1 MWPPRDARRGS
12 SDDHEEM
19 ERSYGV
25 VWKEGSR
32 GPVPGKLELLPRVLR
47 LQGRG
52 STREVPY
59 QAVAAIRVG
68 RSASDR
74 INGGPS
80 VVVERNL
87 GDPITIA
94 TVAQSS
100 VVGEIAE
107 RLAAL
112 RLGAQASRRVVVIV
126 PLKPDAHASVSRL
139 LKQGPP
145 FDPGAIEALDRHDVF
160 LTSDEAVLI
169 FESHLGSDALA
180 PLLSDPKLWEA
191 VSAWGEH
198 VAGAPR
204 IAEEAFSW
212 SRSES
217 LDDVSFLP
225 TPGPGDSDGG
235 DIY

>member
-1 MWPPRDARRGS
+1 
-12 SDDHEEM
+12 M

-25 VWKEGSR
+25 VWREGLR
-32 GPVPGKLELLPRVLR
+32 APVPGKLELLPRVLR
-47 LQGRG
+47 LEGLER
-52 STREVPY
+52 SREVPY
-59 QAVAAIRVG
+59 EAVSAIRVG
-68 RSASDR
+68 RSRSER

-94 TVAQSS
+94 TVAQPS

-112 RLGAQASRRVVVIV
+112 RLGAETSNRVIVIV
-126 PLKPDAHASVSRL
+126 PLKPESHTSVRRL
-139 LKQGPP
+139 LQQGPP
-145 FDPGAIEALDRHDVF
+145 FDPGAIEGLDRHQVF
-160 LTSDEAVLI
+160 LAPDEAVFV
-169 FESHLGSDALA
+169 FESHVAANVLA
-180 PLLSDPKLWEA
+180 PLLADPKLWEA
-191 VSAWGEH
+191 VSAWGEY

-204 IAEEAFSW
+204 IAEEVFSW
-212 SRSES
+212 TRSEAPE
-217 LDDVSFLP
+217 DVSFLP

>member
-1 MWPPRDARRGS
+1 MWPPRDASRGS

-47 LQGRG
+47 LDGLD

-59 QAVAAIRVG
+59 EAVTAIRVG

-80 VVVERNL
+80 VVVERNV

-94 TVAQSS
+94 AVAQPS

-112 RLGAQASRRVVVIV
+112 RLGAQTSRRLVVIV

-139 LKQGPP
+139 LRQGPP
-145 FDPGAIEALDRHDVF
+145 FDPRSIEALDRHDVF
-160 LTSDEAVLI
+160 LTSDEAVFL
-169 FESHLGSDALA
+169 FESHVGADVLV

-198 VAGAPR
+198 VAGPPR
-204 IAEEAFSW
+204 IAEDVFSW

-217 LDDVSFLP
+217 ADDVSFLP

>member
-1 MWPPRDARRGS
+1 MWPPRDAGGDFS
-12 SDDHEEM
+12 EDYEEM

-47 LQGRG
+47 L
-52 STREVPY
+52 
-59 QAVAAIRVG
+59 
-68 RSASDR
+68 
-74 INGGPS
+74 
-80 VVVERNL
+80 
-87 GDPITIA
+87 
-94 TVAQSS
+94 
-100 VVGEIAE
+100 
-107 RLAAL
+107 
-112 RLGAQASRRVVVIV
+112 GAQTNRRGVVIV
-126 PLKPDAHASVSRL
+126 PLKPGAHGSVSRL

-145 FDPGAIEALDRHDVF
+145 FDPGSIEALDRHDVF
-160 LTSDEAVLI
+160 LTPDEAVFV

-180 PLLSDPKLWEA
+180 PLLSDPKLWNA

-225 TPGPGDSDGG
+225 TPGPG
-235 DIY
+235 

>member
-1 MWPPRDARRGS
+1 MWPRRDAAEGS
-12 SDDHEEM
+12 PGNHEQM

-32 GPVPGKLELLPRVLR
+32 APVPGKLELLPRALR
-47 LQGRG
+47 LDGLE

-59 QAVAAIRVG
+59 EAVAAIRVG
-68 RSASDR
+68 RSASER

-80 VVVERNL
+80 VVVERSL

-94 TVAQSS
+94 TVAQPS

-112 RLGAQASRRVVVIV
+112 RLGAQTSNLVIVIV
-126 PLKPDAHASVSRL
+126 PLKPDSHASVNRL

-145 FDPGAIEALDRHDVF
+145 FDPRVIGGLDRRDVF
-160 LTSDEAVLI
+160 LTSDEAVFL
-169 FESHLGSDALA
+169 FESHLGADALA
-180 PLLSDPKLWEA
+180 PLLADPKLWEA
-191 VSAWGEH
+191 VSAWGEY
-198 VAGAPR
+198 VAGPPR
-204 IAEEAFSW
+204 IAEEVFSW
-212 SRSES
+212 ARSEAAEN
-217 LDDVSFLP
+217 VSFLP

>member
-1 MWPPRDARRGS
+1 
-12 SDDHEEM
+12 M

-32 GPVPGKLELLPRVLR
+32 APVPGKLELLPRVLR
-47 LQGRG
+47 LEGLER
-52 STREVPY
+52 SWEVPY
-59 QAVAAIRVG
+59 EAVAAIRVG
-68 RSASDR
+68 RSPSER

-94 TVAQSS
+94 TVAQPS

-112 RLGAQASRRVVVIV
+112 RLGAETSNRVIVIV
-126 PLKPDAHASVSRL
+126 PLKPESHASVRRL
-139 LKQGPP
+139 LQQGPP
-145 FDPGAIEALDRHDVF
+145 FDPGAIEGLDRHQVF
-160 LTSDEAVLI
+160 LTPDEAVFV
-169 FESHLGSDALA
+169 FESHVAADALA
-180 PLLSDPKLWEA
+180 PLLADPKLWEA
-191 VSAWGEH
+191 AAAWGEY

-204 IAEEAFSW
+204 IAEEIFSW
-212 SRSES
+212 TRSEAPE
-217 LDDVSFLP
+217 DVSFLP
-225 TPGPGDSDGG
+225 TPGPGDSEGG

>member
-1 MWPPRDARRGS
+1 MWPPRDAGRGTPA
-12 SDDHEEM
+12 DHEEM

-32 GPVPGKLELLPRVLR
+32 EAVAGKLELLPRLLR
-47 LQGRG
+47 LEGLE

-59 QAVAAIRVG
+59 ESVAAIRVG
-68 RSASDR
+68 RAASDR

-87 GDPITIA
+87 SDPITIA
-94 TVAQSS
+94 TVAQPS

-112 RLGAQASRRVVVIV
+112 RLGAQTSRRLVVIV
-126 PLKPDAHASVSRL
+126 PLKPNAHSSVSRL

-145 FDPGAIEALDRHDVF
+145 FDPRAIEGLDRHEVY
-160 LTSDEAVLI
+160 LTSDEAVFV

-198 VAGAPR
+198 VAGPPR
-204 IAEEAFSW
+204 IAEESFSW
-212 SRSES
+212 SRGES
-217 LDDVSFLP
+217 ADDVSFLP